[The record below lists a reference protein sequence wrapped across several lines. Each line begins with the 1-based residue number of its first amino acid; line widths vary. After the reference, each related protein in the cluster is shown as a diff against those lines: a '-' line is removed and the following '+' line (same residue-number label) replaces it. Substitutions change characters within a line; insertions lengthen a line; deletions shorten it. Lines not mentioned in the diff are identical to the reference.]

1 MITPVTIKMVSY
13 SSLSDDELV
22 VIVPKDANA
31 FNEIY
36 ERYWSVL
43 YRAAFNVLKDEE
55 ACLDVVQDVF
65 IWFWENRSVLKINS
79 VKAYLLVAVKYK
91 VANYIRNGK
100 VRASFYE
107 RIPKLA
113 LDEEF
118 PDEVLEVKELKEM
131 IARFVISLPERC
143 REVFELSRNEHL
155 SNKEIALRLNIT
167 EKTVENQINKALK
180 QLRKQVGRLSAFI
193 FLY

>member
-1 MITPVTIKMVSY
+1 MVSY

-22 VIVPKDANA
+22 AIVPNDATA

-43 YRAAFNVLKDEE
+43 YRAAFNVLKEEE

-65 IWFWENRSVLKINS
+65 VWFWENRTVLKINS

-107 RIPKLA
+107 RIPKVA

-118 PDEVLEVKELKEM
+118 PDEVLEIKELKEM
-131 IARFVISLPERC
+131 IARFIISLPERC

-155 SNKEIALRLNIT
+155 SNKEIALRLGIT

-180 QLRKQVGRLSAFI
+180 QLRKQLGRLSAFI
-193 FLY
+193 FIY

>member
-1 MITPVTIKMVSY
+1 MISY
-13 SSLSDDELV
+13 SSLSDEELV
-22 VIVPKDANA
+22 AFLKNDAAA

-55 ACLDVVQDVF
+55 GCMDVIQDVF
-65 IWFWENRSVLKINS
+65 IWFWESRSELKINS

-100 VRASFYE
+100 VRTSFYD
-107 RIPKLA
+107 RIPKVIGNP
-113 LDEEF
+113 EF
-118 PDEVLEVKELKEM
+118 PDEVLEVKELREM
-131 IARFVISLPERC
+131 IERFVVELPDRC
-143 REVFELSRNEHL
+143 QEVFRLSRKEHL
-155 SNKEIALRLNIT
+155 TNKEIAERLGIT

-180 QLRKQVGRLSAFI
+180 QLKKNLGKFSVFI

>member
-1 MITPVTIKMVSY
+1 MVSY

-22 VIVPKDANA
+22 AIVPKDDTA

-36 ERYWSVL
+36 ERYSSVL
-43 YRAAFNVLKDEE
+43 YRAAFNVLKEEE

-65 IWFWENRSVLKINS
+65 VWFWENRSVLKINS

-100 VRASFYE
+100 VRTSFYD
-107 RIPKLA
+107 RIPKLE
-113 LDEEF
+113 LDEQF

-155 SNKEIALRLNIT
+155 SNKEIAARLGIT

-180 QLRKQVGRLSAFI
+180 QLRKQLGRLSAFI